1 MLVLAM
7 ATMLPPL
14 LLPIRLYAAH
24 CFGLGFATA
33 KTGFDPMALGMIC
46 TSRIRK
52 GKLGPAGA
60 APPPARSA
68 TLRPWSWSLLL
79 VCAALHFAGG
89 LLELPADRR
98 LLSPASTNSS
108 SMKL

>member
-1 MLVLAM
+1 MVV
-7 ATMLPPL
+7 LPPL
-14 LLPIRLYAAH
+14 LMPIGLHAAH

-33 KTGFDPMALGMIC
+33 NTGFDPMALGMIC

-68 TLRPWSWSLLL
+68 TLPWSWNLLL

-89 LLELPADRR
+89 LLELPAGRR